1 MPPPAAPP
9 VAAPP
14 VARAPVLQETVQPQ
28 CPVVPIAGSTS
39 GSSSGGTADAH
50 YGASAATNRRY
61 RMNNSADNFM
71 ELFKMQMLKESE
83 AREADQQ
90 AREADRQLLR
100 DGLTAVVTGLAHAF
114 KKRKRLNMD
123 NGADDDSDS
132 S

>member
-1 MPPPAAPP
+1 MEHK
-9 VAAPP
+9 
-14 VARAPVLQETVQPQ
+14 RLRH
-28 CPVVPIAGSTS
+28 
-39 GSSSGGTADAH
+39 SSIHKSS
-50 YGASAATNRRY
+50 ASC
-61 RMNNSADNFM
+61 SA
-71 ELFKMQMLKESE
+71 LLKESE

-123 NGADDDSDS
+123 NGADDDRDS